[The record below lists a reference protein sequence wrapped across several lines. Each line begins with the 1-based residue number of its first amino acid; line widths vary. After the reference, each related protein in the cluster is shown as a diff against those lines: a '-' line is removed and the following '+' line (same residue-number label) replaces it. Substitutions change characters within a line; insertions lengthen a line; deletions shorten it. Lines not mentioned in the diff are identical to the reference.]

1 MLPTRLAH
9 LTLQKGLIHLQNL
22 IRRAARRRRRAM
34 LSLYNENRQMVY
46 YLCRHL
52 LGDES
57 PAEEETGKIFEELWL
72 QLPDGKLSSPQE
84 VRVHLMQSTVSHC
97 ARRLTAQDP
106 DIFRAAA
113 EAMDPEKLSLT
124 DSAETAA
131 AWAEALL
138 DSLAPVFRF
147 CFLLQAVGDLPVN
160 QTASLLQLNPRTLQP
175 LWHAAKNQIIR
186 QLSIS
191 EIKDSYGSF
200 TYSMLLHELQQCMD
214 RVAVPASVNAQAEQT
229 IADLSRPKRPPNKVL
244 IPLAVILAAAVIA
257 VCAIGLFRKAN
268 QEHLLASIE
277 VEGYGTITVALDA
290 EAAPKTVENF
300 VELANSGFYDGLT
313 FHRIIEGFM
322 MQGGDPN
329 GDGTGGSEQTIV
341 GEFSDNGHKNNLSH
355 TRGAI
360 SMARSNDYNSAS
372 SQFFIVQED
381 STYLDG
387 QYAAFGYVTDG
398 MDIVD
403 QICEDAKPTDS
414 NGSIEPENQPVIVSI
429 TILEQDEE

>member
-1 MLPTRLAH
+1 M
-9 LTLQKGLIHLQNL
+9 QNL
-22 IRRAARRRRRAM
+22 IRRAARHRRQAM
-34 LSLYNENRQMVY
+34 LALYTENRQMVY

-52 LGDES
+52 LGSES
-57 PAEEETGKIFEELWL
+57 PAEEEAGKIFEELWL
-72 QLPDGKLSSPQE
+72 QLPEGKLSTGEE
-84 VRVHLMQSTVSHC
+84 VRTHLMQSTASHC
-97 ARRLTAQDP
+97 ARRLSEQNP
-106 DIFRAAA
+106 DVFREAA
-113 EAMDPEKLSLT
+113 ETASPEKLT
-124 DSAETAA
+124 PADSAETAS

-160 QTASLLQLNPRTLQP
+160 QTASLLQLNPRSLQP
-175 LWHAAKNQIIR
+175 LWHAEKNRIIR
-186 QLSIS
+186 QLSVS
-191 EIKDSYGSF
+191 EVKDSYGSF
-200 TYSMLLHELQQCMD
+200 TYSMLQHELQQRMD
-214 RVAVPASVNAQAEQT
+214 KVTVPASVNALAEQT
-229 IADLSRPKRPPNKVL
+229 IADLSRPKRPPSKVL

-257 VCAIGLFRKAN
+257 VCAISFFRKAN

-329 GDGTGGSEQTIV
+329 GDGTGGSDQTIV

-360 SMARSNDYNSAS
+360 SMARSSSYNSAS

-403 QICEDAKPTDS
+403 QICEDAEPTDS
-414 NGSIEPENQPVIVSI
+414 NGSIEPEDQPVIVSI
-429 TILEQDEE
+429 TILEQTEE